1 MTRRSPPSS
10 LRLTPGPARRQVDE
24 QEVVPKHRMPS
35 MPCAA
40 FHWPVEAT
48 GKEGVR
54 VAGPVAAKKTTAA
67 RGPWDHSG
75 SIAVWVDV
83 DALLQRPGRARTV

>member
-1 MTRRSPPSS
+1 
-10 LRLTPGPARRQVDE
+10 
-24 QEVVPKHRMPS
+24 

-40 FHWPVEAT
+40 FHWPVDAS
-48 GKEGVR
+48 GKEGVKVVGSAVGAR
-54 VAGPVAAKKTTAA
+54 KTATAT

-75 SIAVWVDV
+75 SIAVGVDV